1 MNEYQWTIMKS
12 LVQSFELFQQDLL
25 EKRLELT
32 KIALAIT
39 NSLTIENEIIQFC
52 STTTT
57 TTTTHQPKQ
66 HNTFGST
73 FSDVSLK
80 NVSIPSNKKKR
91 LFPSFGSIRRKSKNI
106 LHDILRQDIQRNIS
120 HTGSLVEINSIRRD
134 QQEQHRQN
142 TIPHLRKAASFAA
155 ATLTRQQPTQSKESI
170 PVTDPEG
177 YSIPPERNH
186 TWPSETSE
194 FLVEAEEMSSDSGSV
209 FSNSVIPRL
218 RINIKNETVKD
229 ESNETDALARV
240 ATLLKEKSPTTRKSR
255 GRREGR
261 STQLYSVTEQPK
273 TLVQSSE
280 EMINQPPTMDVSITE
295 TLDVLS
301 RSGQIEHATLTGQ
314 VYAQYTG
321 PTQSPLPVC
330 FQLITPPDTTLQLT
344 DHIHRVSDDIYQLN
358 HADLTQS
365 QSIILTY
372 QTPLHHLPL
381 EIKSMWKCEA
391 DKSRLLVKYQKNM
404 DHLENVM
411 LATSVLDVQDTQSI
425 PSGEINLAQHR
436 IKWDLLEIQGLI
448 KAQFQTKQEREAQPI
463 AVRFESQELFS
474 GLQVKQ
480 GDDVNVFW
488 VNIREMKTRAKTG
501 KFIVF

>member
-1 MNEYQWTIMKS
+1 MWERLYQETTLVSNIHSEYSKKIVEEIEQPLRHCMMNNSDYHK
-12 LVQSFELFQQDLL
+12 VQSME
-25 EKRLELT
+25 E
-32 KIALAIT
+32 
-39 NSLTIENEIIQFC
+39 SLIKMF
-52 STTTT
+52 
-57 TTTTHQPKQ
+57 
-66 HNTFGST
+66 
-73 FSDVSLK
+73 
-80 NVSIPSNKKKR
+80 
-91 LFPSFGSIRRKSKNI
+91 
-106 LHDILRQDIQRNIS
+106 
-120 HTGSLVEINSIRRD
+120 EINSIRRD